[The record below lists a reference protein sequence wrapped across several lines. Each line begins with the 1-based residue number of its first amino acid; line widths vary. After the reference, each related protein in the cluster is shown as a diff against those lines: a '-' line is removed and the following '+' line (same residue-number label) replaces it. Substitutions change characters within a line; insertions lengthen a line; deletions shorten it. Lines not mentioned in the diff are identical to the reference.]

1 MILHGYNGFNQC
13 DNKEI
18 LLHKIDYIKSTNITT
33 AYSKFTILFLSF
45 NFVKP
50 FYFLITTF

>member
-1 MILHGYNGFNQC
+1 MILHGYNRFNQC
-13 DNKEI
+13 DSKEI

-45 NFVKP
+45 NFVKL